1 VIEIF
6 DMLQGSPE
14 WFQVRLGLP
23 TASEFGAILA
33 KGQGKVRRGY
43 LCRLAAERLLGE
55 TQETYTN
62 HHFRRGKEM
71 ESEARDLYAFI
82 NEVDPT
88 LVGFIR
94 NEIAGCS
101 PDALIGEDGMLE
113 IKTRLPALM
122 VDVLAQGGTPPEHKA
137 QLQGGLWITERSWC
151 DFVAYWPGMPLYV
164 ARVERD
170 DEYIEGLAQE
180 VTKFADELAA
190 LVQRISQGSPSSI
203 LRDQLERS
211 LAAC

>member
-1 VIEIF
+1 
-6 DMLQGSPE
+6 MPQGSPE
-14 WFQVRLGLP
+14 WFHARLGLP
-23 TASEFGAILA
+23 TASEFSAILA

-43 LCRLAAERLLGE
+43 LCRLAAERILGE

-62 HHFRRGKEM
+62 HHLRRGKEM
-71 ESEARDLYAFI
+71 EAEARDLYGFLQ
-82 NEVDPT
+82 EVEPR

-101 PDALIGEDGMLE
+101 PDALIGDDGMLE

-122 VDVLAQGGTPPEHKA
+122 VDVLAQGGVPAEHKA
-137 QLQGGLWITERSWC
+137 QLQGGLWITGRAWC

-170 DEYIEGLAQE
+170 EEYIETLANE
-180 VTKFADELAA
+180 ITKFAAELEEVVRRVGMTPRASV
-190 LVQRISQGSPSSI
+190 LDML
-203 LRDQLERS
+203 LRSD
-211 LAAC
+211 ADG